1 MARGNRMWNLKP
13 EERVRVY
20 LQKAQ
25 TCLGEGNPS
34 QAYDMLEKA
43 KDDAE
48 NLGHGNEIR
57 RLALDIAY
65 AAQVCDLGQS
75 DCEKSTAW
83 VSSKLKNMAERY
95 PEVPEEKMTE
105 VIADEGEGSGE

>member
-13 EERVRVY
+13 EERVRAY

-25 TCLGEGNPS
+25 DSLADDNPS
-34 QAYDMLEKA
+34 RAYDMLEKA
-43 KDDAE
+43 RDDAE

-65 AAQVCDLGQS
+65 AAQVCELGQP

-105 VIADEGEGSGE
+105 VIADEGQGSGE